1 MAPGIVPPREEDEA
15 AAETSSQ
22 QSVTFVLEGATLETA
37 KVGKGYELLNCDD
50 HTSFLKRHGRDPAQY
65 RPDIAHQAL
74 LMILDSPLNKAGK
87 VKEIYVHTAKNVLIQ
102 VNPKLLQKLSIRA
115 TNGPDKL
122 LRVVKGPVPPHL
134 PVDALRI
141 GFSHSS
147 ESLAPV
153 ATTVARFP
161 PGKPLVFVL
170 GAFSHGKIDDGYV
183 DEYLSISQ
191 FPLSAAYAIARLT
204 NALEA
209 AWDLV

>member
-1 MAPGIVPPREEDEA
+1 MRLPRTYKRFA
-15 AAETSSQ
+15 GL
-22 QSVTFVLEGATLETA
+22 FV
-37 KVGKGYELLNCDD
+37 
-50 HTSFLKRHGRDPAQY
+50 Q
-65 RPDIAHQAL
+65 
-74 LMILDSPLNKAGK
+74 
-87 VKEIYVHTAKNVLIQ
+87 
-102 VNPKLLQKLSIRA
+102 LLQKLSIRA